1 MKLVPST
8 KLLLPCLQ
16 PLNSFQEFSRVA
28 KIATDMKTPIDMKD
42 MKIDT
47 EEVLEVFR
55 RFWKGWDRTSCPS
68 SLSGQIVFLPC
79 PPGTHPKVKKC
90 RDFSPQK
97 DDKFLIPP
105 HQSLSPHAL
114 NTHGSALPA
123 LGLFFFFWRSFTFF
137 NHFSPRGRTEAN
149 FKQTPSCDSTAFGI
163 SQPCSHSVKHR
174 LFAEREQGLTIRGF
188 A

>member
-47 EEVLEVFR
+47 EEMLEVFR

-68 SLSGQIVFLPC
+68 SLSGQTVFLPC

-97 DDKFLIPP
+97 DEKISHP
-105 HQSLSPHAL
+105 SPSEPFSSCSEHTRISSACL
-114 NTHGSALPA
+114 GS
-123 LGLFFFFWRSFTFF
+123 FFFFGEVSLSATISHREGERRRILNKPRAVTPLPLAFL
-137 NHFSPRGRTEAN
+137 SPVVTLLNTGSLQRGN
-149 FKQTPSCDSTAFGI
+149 
-163 SQPCSHSVKHR
+163 
-174 LFAEREQGLTIRGF
+174 RG
-188 A
+188 

>member
-1 MKLVPST
+1 MKLIPST

-47 EEVLEVFR
+47 EEMLEVFR

-68 SLSGQIVFLPC
+68 SLSGQTVFLPC
-79 PPGTHPKVKKC
+79 SPGTHPKVKKC

-97 DDKFLIPP
+97 DEKFLIPP

-123 LGLFFFFWRSFTFF
+123 LGLFFFFGEVSLSSTISHREGERRRILNKPRAVTPLPLAFL
-137 NHFSPRGRTEAN
+137 SPVLTLLNTGSLQRGN
-149 FKQTPSCDSTAFGI
+149 
-163 SQPCSHSVKHR
+163 
-174 LFAEREQGLTIRGF
+174 RG
-188 A
+188 